1 MNPLRLGTFFLIL
14 LDGSF
19 LSLKITTF
27 SGFKE
32 AKILQTPITHTKL
45 TEAVRSCL
53 GKKKQAR
60 LSLNTP
66 PKKKPTR
73 YTKLIELDF
82 QQTVFFFFLF
92 CLFQLWHHTQTQIV
106 IIYKI
111 FRFSFGVL
119 STFTQFACS
128 FTNYFPFSRWQCK
141 ANENVTQNASKRKRP
156 TISIISGEIERN

>member
-1 MNPLRLGTFFLIL
+1 MNPLRLGTGNRGAYLFLIL

-66 PKKKPTR
+66 PKKPTR

-82 QQTVFFFFLF
+82 
-92 CLFQLWHHTQTQIV
+92 
-106 IIYKI
+106 
-111 FRFSFGVL
+111 
-119 STFTQFACS
+119 
-128 FTNYFPFSRWQCK
+128 
-141 ANENVTQNASKRKRP
+141 
-156 TISIISGEIERN
+156 